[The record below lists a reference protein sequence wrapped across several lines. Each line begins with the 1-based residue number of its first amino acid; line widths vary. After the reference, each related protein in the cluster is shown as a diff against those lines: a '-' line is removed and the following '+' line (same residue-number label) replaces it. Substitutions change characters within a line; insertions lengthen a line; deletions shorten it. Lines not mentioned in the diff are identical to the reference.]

1 VLVFSFH
8 PKIRKHV
15 LVKVPHSW
23 EIILP
28 HCSSPVCTV
37 YQQHQTQAA
46 AAARVVCLALHKS
59 MPGIR
64 VHEYSHFS
72 DGEVAAGD
80 RLWPISCV
88 QSDTV
93 YNHKLCWRAHKVIL
107 LVPASCHVLHIHT
120 YICIYTYMCIHTYIS
135 THLCILGAKIWQ
147 CFYQVIKPSLSE
159 VHHLQDIHYML
170 YEYVTYIYTHTST
183 VQSKWLPHIL
193 HRWMAPESIQFRLY
207 SQKSDVYA
215 FGTLL
220 WEMWSSGSHPF
231 MLVTDDEEV
240 ARRSVLPTSLL
251 WQCCMGHSNGHG

>member
-1 VLVFSFH
+1 
-8 PKIRKHV
+8 
-15 LVKVPHSW
+15 
-23 EIILP
+23 
-28 HCSSPVCTV
+28 
-37 YQQHQTQAA
+37 
-46 AAARVVCLALHKS
+46 

-159 VHHLQDIHYML
+159 VHHLQDIHAL
-170 YEYVTYIYTHTST
+170 YAVWICYIYIHTHIHCTKQMVATYFAQVDGTRVHPISAVLTEIWRVRVWHSPVGDVVLRLTSFHA
-183 VQSKWLPHIL
+183 S
-193 HRWMAPESIQFRLY
+193 HRWRGGGSQVCLAHQFIMA
-207 SQKSDVYA
+207 
-215 FGTLL
+215 
-220 WEMWSSGSHPF
+220 
-231 MLVTDDEEV
+231 
-240 ARRSVLPTSLL
+240 VL
-251 WQCCMGHSNGHG
+251 HGPL